1 MSDRSLITTC
11 PACGHRT
18 SAAIAGR
25 CTVIVPGPTGG
36 PMIQACGCN
45 CYKALTGKDMH
56 EEFAELMWGKPSATE
71 DSDA

>member
-1 MSDRSLITTC
+1 
-11 PACGHRT
+11 
-18 SAAIAGR
+18 
-25 CTVIVPGPTGG
+25 
-36 PMIQACGCN
+36 MIQVCGCN